1 MLGWIQ
7 NGYLITILMLSTTLN
22 RIDSRFLFIMD
33 KTALKVTID
42 VIVIVVTFTITE
54 KAVLAANQILIFVRL
69 IERLS
74 RVLIHCLIIS

>member
-42 VIVIVVTFTITE
+42 VIVIAVTFTITE

>member
-1 MLGWIQ
+1 
-7 NGYLITILMLSTTLN
+7 MLSTTLN

>member
-1 MLGWIQ
+1 
-7 NGYLITILMLSTTLN
+7 MLSTTLN

-42 VIVIVVTFTITE
+42 VIVIAVTFTITE